1 MPQHLHL
8 PACLMQL
15 SDQASEKESFSP
27 LSIDRTDEEK
37 SVILDT
43 VEVNSEVDDVA
54 YNVTLQM

>member
-43 VEVNSEVDDVA
+43 GEVNDVAYIA